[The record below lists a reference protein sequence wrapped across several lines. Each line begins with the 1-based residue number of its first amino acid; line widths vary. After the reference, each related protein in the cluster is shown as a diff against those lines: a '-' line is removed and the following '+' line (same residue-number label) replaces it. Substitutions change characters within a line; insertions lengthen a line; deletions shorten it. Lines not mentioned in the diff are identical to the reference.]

1 MCLYLLSL
9 TCKQK
14 SKSILTESESRNKQ
28 SLYPFEIRQASKKI
42 EKKNDSQFLN
52 FFINFF
58 FINRYITKW
67 AKADLENVV
76 DEEVEEEVSV
86 EVMNDELTQTKRL
99 IFL

>member
-1 MCLYLLSL
+1 MRAVINSHFTLL
-9 TCKQK
+9 K
-14 SKSILTESESRNKQ
+14 SDKPL
-28 SLYPFEIRQASKKI
+28 KKLK
-42 EKKNDSQFLN
+42 KKNDSQFLN